1 MTLPRLALSV
11 IGDEIGPSLE
21 EMISFAHE
29 HGLKRLDMRTVDG
42 RNLLGMK
49 KEEIIKIS
57 RALEKAGLTVPT
69 FVSPLFKWPAAGKSA
84 GAGKVDFAF
93 DPKECPAED
102 IIDHA
107 IEIAVI
113 LGAPHMRIFSY
124 LRHRRF
130 RPSDLTDGKAFNK
143 LMSLA
148 SHYDISI
155 QLENEPV
162 CNIGNIAELRAFF
175 DPKEEELA
183 EEELAEELLEE
194 DMLALE
200 TIDGVMVEEKVEA
213 EAKEEEDEEEEELV
227 DPRDKD
233 KETVIYLRPL
243 VDIANAWATGEQ
255 PSDDDIASL
264 APLVTAIHL
273 KDRDLAANRTVPL
286 GDGNVP
292 WPAELRRLLG
302 GVTTGE
308 VLASIET
315 HCPQDSRN
323 ATARSIAGL
332 RRIAAEI
339 GVEVV

>member
-57 RALEKAGLTVPT
+57 RTLEKAGLSVPT
-69 FVSPLFKWPAAGKSA
+69 FVSPLFKWPAKGKSA
-84 GAGKVDFAF
+84 AAGKVDFAF
-93 DPKECPAED
+93 DPQQCPAED

-124 LRHRRF
+124 LRHQRF
-130 RPSDLTDGKAFNK
+130 RPGDLTDGKDFTK
-143 LMSLA
+143 LIGLA

-162 CNIGNIAELRAFF
+162 CNIGNVAELRAFF
-175 DPKEEELA
+175 DPKEEEPAEAGLEEDVPAQAAVEELVVEEEVEEEA
-183 EEELAEELLEE
+183 EEE
-194 DMLALE
+194 
-200 TIDGVMVEEKVEA
+200 V
-213 EAKEEEDEEEEELV
+213 V
-227 DPRDKD
+227 DPREKD
-233 KETVIYLRPL
+233 REVVIYLRPL

-273 KDRDLAANRTVPL
+273 KDRDLAASRTVPL

-292 WPAELRRLLG
+292 WPAELKRLLG
-302 GVTTGE
+302 GVTTRE

-315 HCPQDSRN
+315 HCPQDARN

-339 GVEVV
+339 GLEIV

>member
-1 MTLPRLALSV
+1 MTLPRLALSI

-29 HGLKRLDMRTVDG
+29 HGLKRLDMRTVGG
-42 RNLLGMK
+42 RNLLGMP

-57 RALEKAGLTVPT
+57 RTLEKAGLTVPT

-84 GAGKVDFAF
+84 AAGKVDFAF
-93 DPKECPAED
+93 DPKQCPAAN

-124 LRHRRF
+124 LRHHRF
-130 RPSDLTDGKAFNK
+130 RPTDLTGSEDFTK
-143 LMSLA
+143 LMGLA
-148 SHYDISI
+148 GHYDISI

-162 CNIGNIAELRAFF
+162 CNIGNVAELRAFF
-175 DPKEEELA
+175 DPKEDAPA
-183 EEELAEELLEE
+183 EEGLEE
-194 DMLALE
+194 DVAMHG
-200 TIDGVMVEEKVEA
+200 TGVDLMEEAKVEVEA
-213 EAKEEEDEEEEELV
+213 EVEEEV
-227 DPRDKD
+227 IDPRDKD
-233 KETVIYLRPL
+233 REVVIYLRPL
-243 VDIANAWATGEQ
+243 VDIANAWATGER
-255 PSDDDIASL
+255 PGDDDIAAL

-273 KDRDLAANRTVPL
+273 KDRNLTANRTVPL
-286 GDGNVP
+286 GDGDVP
-292 WPAELRRLLG
+292 WPTELKRLLG
-302 GVTTGE
+302 GVKASE

-315 HCPQDSRN
+315 HCPQDGRN

-339 GVEVV
+339 GVEIV

>member
-29 HGLKRLDMRTVDG
+29 HGLKRLDMRTVGG
-42 RNLLGMK
+42 RNLLGMP

-57 RALEKAGLTVPT
+57 RTLEKAGLTVPT

-84 GAGKVDFAF
+84 TAGKVDFAF
-93 DPKECPAED
+93 DPKQCPAED
-102 IIDHA
+102 IVDHA

-124 LRHRRF
+124 LRHHCF
-130 RPSDLTDGKAFNK
+130 RPGDLTEGNDFTK

-162 CNIGNIAELRAFF
+162 CNIGNVAELRAFF
-175 DPKEEELA
+175 DPKEEEPA
-183 EEELAEELLEE
+183 EAGLEE
-194 DMLALE
+194 DVPAQAAVEEL
-200 TIDGVMVEEKVEA
+200 VVEEKVEE
-213 EAKEEEDEEEEELV
+213 EAEEEVV
-227 DPRDKD
+227 DPREKD
-233 KETVIYLRPL
+233 REVVIYLRPL

-273 KDRDLAANRTVPL
+273 KDRDLAASRTVPL

-292 WPAELRRLLG
+292 WPAELKRLLG
-302 GVTTGE
+302 GVTTRE

-315 HCPQDSRN
+315 HCPQDGRN

-339 GVEVV
+339 GVEIV

>member
-1 MTLPRLALSV
+1 
-11 IGDEIGPSLE
+11 
-21 EMISFAHE
+21 
-29 HGLKRLDMRTVDG
+29 
-42 RNLLGMK
+42 MK

-69 FVSPLFKWPAAGKSA
+69 FVSPLFKWPAPGKSA
-84 GAGKVDFAF
+84 EGGKVDFAF

-130 RPSDLTDGKAFNK
+130 RPSDLTDGKAFTK

-148 SHYDISI
+148 GHYDISI

-175 DPKEEELA
+175 DPKEEELV
-183 EEELAEELLEE
+183 EEELAVEELEE

-200 TIDGVMVEEKVEA
+200 TIDGVMVEEKVEV
-213 EAKEEEDEEEEELV
+213 EVKEEEELV

-233 KETVIYLRPL
+233 KEVVIYLRPL
-243 VDIANAWATGEQ
+243 VDIANAWATGER
-255 PSDDDIASL
+255 PSDDDIAAL

-286 GDGNVP
+286 GDGDVP
-292 WPAELRRLLG
+292 WPAELKRLLG
-302 GVTTGE
+302 GVATEE

-339 GVEVV
+339 GVEIV

>member
-1 MTLPRLALSV
+1 MALPRLALSV

-29 HGLKRLDMRTVDG
+29 QGLKRLDMRTVGG
-42 RNLLGMK
+42 RNLLGMP

-57 RALEKAGLTVPT
+57 RTLEKAGLTVPT

-84 GAGKVDFAF
+84 AAGKVDFAF
-93 DPKECPAED
+93 DPKECPAQD
-102 IIDHA
+102 IVDHA

-124 LRHRRF
+124 LRHHRF
-130 RPSDLTDGKAFNK
+130 RPGDLTEGKDFTK

-148 SHYDISI
+148 GHYDISI

-162 CNIGNIAELRAFF
+162 CNIGNVAELRAFF
-175 DPKEEELA
+175 DPKEEEPAEVGFEENVVTQETVGELV
-183 EEELAEELLEE
+183 EEEQVE
-194 DMLALE
+194 
-200 TIDGVMVEEKVEA
+200 VEEEV
-213 EAKEEEDEEEEELV
+213 V
-227 DPRDKD
+227 DPREKD
-233 KETVIYLRPL
+233 REVVLYLRPL
-243 VDIANAWATGEQ
+243 VDIANAWATGER

-273 KDRDLAANRTVPL
+273 KDRDLAASRTVPL

-292 WPAELRRLLG
+292 WPAELKRLLG
-302 GVTTGE
+302 GVKTGE

-315 HCPQDSRN
+315 HCPQDGRN

-339 GVEVV
+339 GVEIV

>member
-29 HGLKRLDMRTVDG
+29 HGLQRLDMRTVDG

-57 RALEKAGLTVPT
+57 RTLEKAGLTVPT

-84 GAGKVDFAF
+84 EAGKVDFAF
-93 DPKECPAED
+93 DPRECPAED

-130 RPSDLTDGKAFNK
+130 RPGHLTDGKAFTK

-162 CNIGNIAELRAFF
+162 CNIGNVAELRAFF
-175 DPKEEELA
+175 DPKEDAPA
-183 EEELAEELLEE
+183 EEGLEE
-194 DMLALE
+194 DVAMHGTGGDLMEEAK
-200 TIDGVMVEEKVEA
+200 VEVEA
-213 EAKEEEDEEEEELV
+213 EVEEEV
-227 DPRDKD
+227 IDPRDKD
-233 KETVIYLRPL
+233 REVVIYLRPL
-243 VDIANAWATGEQ
+243 VDIANAWATGER
-255 PSDDDIASL
+255 PGDDDIAAL

-273 KDRDLAANRTVPL
+273 KDRNLTANRTVPL
-286 GDGNVP
+286 GDGDVP
-292 WPAELRRLLG
+292 WPTELKRLLG
-302 GVTTGE
+302 GVKASE

-315 HCPQDSRN
+315 HCPQDGRN

-339 GVEVV
+339 GVEIV

>member
-11 IGDEIGPSLE
+11 IGDEIGSSLE

-29 HGLKRLDMRTVDG
+29 HGLKRLDMRTVGG
-42 RNLLGMK
+42 RNLLGMP
-49 KEEIIKIS
+49 KEEIIRIS
-57 RALEKAGLTVPT
+57 RTLEKAGLTVPT
-69 FVSPLFKWPAAGKSA
+69 FVSPLFKWPAPGKSA
-84 GAGKVDFAF
+84 AAGKVDFAF
-93 DPKECPAED
+93 DPNQCPAED

-124 LRHRRF
+124 LRHQRF
-130 RPSDLTDGKAFNK
+130 RPGDLTDGKDFTK
-143 LMSLA
+143 LMGLA
-148 SHYDISI
+148 GHYDISI

-162 CNIGNIAELRAFF
+162 CNIGNVAELRAFF
-175 DPKEEELA
+175 DPKEEAAAESGL
-183 EEELAEELLEE
+183 EEEVPTQETVEELL
-194 DMLALE
+194 
-200 TIDGVMVEEKVEA
+200 VKEKVEV
-213 EAKEEEDEEEEELV
+213 EVEEEEVV

-233 KETVIYLRPL
+233 REVAIYLRPL
-243 VDIANAWATGEQ
+243 VDIANAWATGEE

-264 APLVTAIHL
+264 APMVTAIHL
-273 KDRDLAANRTVPL
+273 KDRDLSANRTVPL

-292 WPAELRRLLG
+292 WPAELKRLLG

-315 HCPQDSRN
+315 HCPQDARN
-323 ATARSIAGL
+323 ATARSISGL

-339 GVEVV
+339 GVEIV

>member
-1 MTLPRLALSV
+1 MTLPCLALSV

-29 HGLKRLDMRTVDG
+29 HGLKRLDMRTVGG
-42 RNLLGMK
+42 RNLLGMT

-57 RALEKAGLTVPT
+57 RTLEKAGLSVPT
-69 FVSPLFKWPAAGKSA
+69 FVSPLFKWPAAGKQTA
-84 GAGKVDFAF
+84 AGKVDFAF
-93 DPKECPAED
+93 DPKQCPVES
-102 IIDHA
+102 IVDHA
-107 IEIAVI
+107 VEIAVI

-124 LRHRRF
+124 LRHDRF
-130 RPSDLTDGKAFNK
+130 RSVDLTASADFTK
-143 LMSLA
+143 LMGLA
-148 SHYDISI
+148 GHYDISI

-162 CNIGNIAELRAFF
+162 CNIGNVAELAAFF
-175 DPKEEELA
+175 DPKADETQEAELDEQEQQAA
-183 EEELAEELLEE
+183 E
-194 DMLALE
+194 
-200 TIDGVMVEEKVEA
+200 
-213 EAKEEEDEEEEELV
+213 EAKEQEEVEEEVL
-227 DPRDKD
+227 DPREKD
-233 KETVIYLRPL
+233 REVVIDLRPL

-273 KDRDLAANRTVPL
+273 KDRDLAAGRTVPL

-302 GVTTGE
+302 GVEARE

-315 HCPQDSRN
+315 HCPADGRN

-339 GVEVV
+339 GVEIV

>member
-102 IIDHA
+102 VIDHA

-130 RPSDLTDGKAFNK
+130 RPGHLTDGKAFTK

-148 SHYDISI
+148 GHYDISI

-162 CNIGNIAELRAFF
+162 CNIGNVAELRAFF
-175 DPKEEELA
+175 DPKEEEPA
-183 EEELAEELLEE
+183 EEGLEE

-200 TIDGVMVEEKVEA
+200 MVDRVMVEEMVEV
-213 EAKEEEDEEEEELV
+213 EEEEELV

-233 KETVIYLRPL
+233 KEVVIYLRPL

-286 GDGNVP
+286 GDGDVP
-292 WPAELRRLLG
+292 WPAELKRLLG

-339 GVEVV
+339 GVEIV

>member
-57 RALEKAGLTVPT
+57 RTLEKAGLTVPT

-84 GAGKVDFAF
+84 AAGKVDFAF
-93 DPKECPAED
+93 DPKQCPAAN

-124 LRHRRF
+124 LRHHRF
-130 RPSDLTDGKAFNK
+130 RPTDLTGSEDFTK
-143 LMSLA
+143 LMGLA
-148 SHYDISI
+148 GHYDISI

-162 CNIGNIAELRAFF
+162 CNIGNVAELRAFF
-175 DPKEEELA
+175 DPKEDAPA
-183 EEELAEELLEE
+183 EEGLEE
-194 DMLALE
+194 DVAMHGTGGDLMEEAK
-200 TIDGVMVEEKVEA
+200 VEVEA
-213 EAKEEEDEEEEELV
+213 EVEEEV
-227 DPRDKD
+227 IDPRDKD
-233 KETVIYLRPL
+233 REVVIYLRPL
-243 VDIANAWATGEQ
+243 VDIANAWATGER

-302 GVTTGE
+302 GVTTSE

-339 GVEVV
+339 GVEIV

>member
-29 HGLKRLDMRTVDG
+29 HGLKRLDMRTVGG
-42 RNLLGMK
+42 RNLLGMP

-57 RALEKAGLTVPT
+57 RTLEKAGLTVPT

-84 GAGKVDFAF
+84 AAGTVDFAF

-102 IIDHA
+102 IVDHA

-124 LRHRRF
+124 LRHHRF
-130 RPSDLTDGKAFNK
+130 RPGDLTEGKDFTK

-148 SHYDISI
+148 GHYDISI

-162 CNIGNIAELRAFF
+162 CNIGNVAELRAFF
-175 DPKEEELA
+175 DPKEEEPG
-183 EEELAEELLEE
+183 EEVFEEVVVTQ
-194 DMLALE
+194 E
-200 TIDGVMVEEKVEA
+200 TVEEVVE
-213 EAKEEEDEEEEELV
+213 EQKEEEEEAV
-227 DPRDKD
+227 DPREKD
-233 KETVIYLRPL
+233 REVVIYLRPL
-243 VDIANAWATGEQ
+243 VDIANAWATGER

-273 KDRDLAANRTVPL
+273 KDRDLAASRTVPL

-292 WPAELRRLLG
+292 WPAELKRLLS
-302 GVTTGE
+302 GVKTRE